1 MIQEIWSE
9 ALKVSLLLTGAPLI
23 VMVVLGLTMAVIQT
37 AVSVQEQSLNY
48 LIKLGAMGG
57 VLFVLW
63 GWASENLI
71 RIMEAALMLE

>member
-1 MIQEIWSE
+1 MIQEIWEES
-9 ALKVSLLLTGAPLI
+9 LRVSLILTGAPLI

-57 VLFVLW
+57 VLFLLW
-63 GWASENLI
+63 GWSSENLI
-71 RIMEAALMLE
+71 GIMKEALTLR

>member
-1 MIQEIWSE
+1 MVQDIWGE
-9 ALKVSLLLTGAPLI
+9 ALRVTLLLTGAPLT

-57 VLFVLW
+57 VLFLLW
-63 GWASENLI
+63 GWASDRLV
-71 RIMEAALMLE
+71 RIMEAALRMG